1 MVIYQP
7 VKNKYYQWYQSLVL
21 KAKNRKLDSAVY
33 KESHHIIPKCLG
45 GDNSESNL
53 IELTLR
59 EHYIAHLLLSKMYEG
74 EAKRKMYYGLW
85 MMLLQGKKR
94 GSRVFEMYRE
104 KYIEV
109 SLKTQIVTDE
119 TRRKI
124 SERTTGVPK
133 TKTEKLM
140 NLHKSMVDK
149 MTGSG
154 NPMYGLKQSEDT
166 KKLISEANK
175 GKKRTEEQKQK
186 MSERFK
192 GRKLPPGTHFG
203 EKNPMFGKKHSE
215 ETRRKI
221 SEAGKRRH
229 FQKDINRT

>member
-1 MVIYQP
+1 
-7 VKNKYYQWYQSLVL
+7 
-21 KAKNRKLDSAVY
+21 
-33 KESHHIIPKCLG
+33 
-45 GDNSESNL
+45 
-53 IELTLR
+53 
-59 EHYIAHLLLSKMYEG
+59 MYEG
-74 EAKRKMYYGLW
+74 EAKRKMYYALW

-94 GSRVFEMYRE
+94 GSKVFEMYRQ
-104 KYIEV
+104 KYINE
-109 SLKTQIVTDE
+109 SLKTQIITDE

-124 SERTTGVPK
+124 SEKTTGVTK
-133 TKTEKLM
+133 TKTEKLL
-140 NLHKSMVDK
+140 NLHKSMIGK
-149 MTGSG
+149 MAGSG

-175 GKKRTEEQKQK
+175 GKKRTEEQRQK
-186 MSERFK
+186 MSELFK

-229 FQKDINRT
+229 SQKT

>member
-59 EHYIAHLLLSKMYEG
+59 EHYIAHLLLSKMYGG

-133 TKTEKLM
+133 TKTKKLM

>member
-7 VKNKYYQWYQSLVL
+7 VKNKYYQWYQNLVL
-21 KAKNRKLDSAVY
+21 KAKSRKLDTTVY
-33 KESHHIIPKCLG
+33 RESHHIIPKCLG

-59 EHYIAHLLLSKMYEG
+59 EHYIAHLLLSKMYED

-85 MMLLQGKKR
+85 IMLLQGKKR
-94 GSRVFEMYRE
+94 GSRIFEMYRQ
-104 KYIEV
+104 KYIDE
-109 SLKTQIVTDE
+109 SLKTQVVTDE
-119 TRRKI
+119 TRKKI
-124 SERTTGVPK
+124 SKNTTGVKK
-133 TKTEKLM
+133 TKTEKLL
-140 NLHKSMVDK
+140 NSHKRMIGK
-149 MTGSG
+149 MAGSG
-154 NPMYGLKQSEDT
+154 NPMYGRKHSEDT

-186 MSERFK
+186 ISELSK
-192 GRKLPPGTHFG
+192 GRKLPPGTHSG
-203 EKNPMFGKKHSE
+203 EKNAMFGRKHSE